1 MAPDERDDK
10 EFTETA
16 ADALEEPRRA
26 AGEEERTVE
35 DQPGS
40 LEADDPEKGDVSAF

>member
-1 MAPDERDDK
+1 MASEERDDK
-10 EFTETA
+10 DFTETA

-26 AGEEERTVE
+26 AGDEDRTVE

-40 LEADDPEKGDVSAF
+40 LEADDPDKGDVSAF